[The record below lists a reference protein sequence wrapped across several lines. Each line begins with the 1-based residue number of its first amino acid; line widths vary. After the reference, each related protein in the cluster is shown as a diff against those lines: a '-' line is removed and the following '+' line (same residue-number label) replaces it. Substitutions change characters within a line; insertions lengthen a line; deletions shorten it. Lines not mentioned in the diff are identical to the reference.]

1 MSRYLVSYASRHGT
15 RETSVYVRA
24 ETACDALKS
33 YCGAHK
39 WSYNIA
45 HVDDDT
51 GGILWAS
58 GTFTSDGVD
67 RHIHAEDA
75 SI

>member
-1 MSRYLVSYASRHGT
+1 MSKYIVSYASLHGT
-15 RETSVYVRA
+15 REISVCVSA

-33 YCGAHK
+33 YCEAHK
-39 WSYNIA
+39 WNYTIVLKDA
-45 HVDDDT
+45 DT
-51 GGILWAS
+51 DGILWAS

-67 RHIHAEDA
+67 RHIHAENA